1 MKSVVYIGIGV
12 LIGLVAILAIWKIS
26 ERSYT
31 YQGSLIDPP
40 AQAADFELMDQHG
53 QDFRLSEQQ
62 GQVVLI
68 FFGYTNCPDVCPVTL
83 SEFRQ
88 VKNQVGDLADEVKF
102 VYVTVDPQRDTPER
116 IGTYL
121 AGFDPGFIGLTGDS
135 QTLQEVWE
143 DYGVLVEKKE
153 TSSAAGYLIDHTA
166 RIYAIDKQGNW
177 RLTFPFGMESDKI
190 ARDISHLI
198 QE

>member
-190 ARDISHLI
+190 ARDISHLV